1 MRDTV
6 PLTRGIDDSIMSER
20 SLILGEKMAGKRESK
35 KEELVQKRSVQIL
48 EAAARVFAQR
58 GYHAATTKAIAA
70 EAGVSEG
77 TIYNYFQ
84 SKEDLLLSIPR
95 LMSETTLLPALG
107 QMQSTRTTSWEE
119 EEKLWTIV
127 LDNAFQTLQR
137 NVDFLKV
144 LFSTLP
150 TMDEKTLEEYV
161 RRIPLYF
168 AQALEEFLQ
177 SRIGQGIYRPMDTA
191 VVARAFMGM
200 MVIFVLTQEVLP
212 GKRVFAPLDYEVIGR
227 EVVQLFLYGVLARP
241 RGGEGT

>member
-107 QMQSTRTTSWEE
+107 QILATPVTSGEE
-119 EEKLWTIV
+119 EERLLATF
-127 LDNAFQTLQR
+127 LDNAFQTFQS
-137 NVDFLKV
+137 NVDIVKV
-144 LFSTLP
+144 LFSTLL
-150 TMDEKTLEEYV
+150 TMDEETLEEYL
-161 RRIPLYF
+161 RRVPLYF
-168 AQALEEFLQ
+168 AQSLEEFLQ
-177 SRIGQGIYRPMDTA
+177 GRVAQGVYRSMDTA

-200 MVIFVLTQEVLP
+200 VIIFILTQEVLP

-227 EVVQLFLYGVLARP
+227 EIVQLFLYGVLAQP